1 MEKGLAFTV
10 AILLLFL
17 YAPGPKH
24 MEAAEH
30 ALQYLKDTQ
39 AVDLGVTY
47 MSDFKDLDV
56 QYLHIPMQILQVVS
70 TLQSQ

>member
-1 MEKGLAFTV
+1 
-10 AILLLFL
+10 
-17 YAPGPKH
+17 
-24 MEAAEH
+24 MEAAER

-47 MSDFKDLDV
+47 VSDFKDLDV